1 MKYRWRMTACLALA
15 LCGCAAGPNTQTEPD
30 VSRTEAESKIATAQ
44 TETSEN
50 GTETDSEPEDQ
61 VAESSQET
69 LQVDDILADGD
80 SYLGKQISVEGQTP
94 QSMIGDENG
103 IPIGFYYQIGK
114 PGDQDHRIRIEI
126 PEDTPGMSLVTVFGT
141 MDKDQS
147 GYILRTT
154 QTEAVHQTCDDVG
167 HCTKYEE

>member
-1 MKYRWRMTACLALA
+1 MKTTGIGTAALCLL
-15 LCGCAAGPNTQTEPD
+15 LCGCQSADMPETMPDTADKAAEVQPKAEADQA
-30 VSRTEAESKIATAQ
+30 VSEETDDNESNPAAQ
-44 TETSEN
+44 TE
-50 GTETDSEPEDQ
+50 
-61 VAESSQET
+61 V
-69 LQVDDILADGD
+69 LQVDDILTDGD
-80 SYLGKQISVEGQTP
+80 SYLGQQISVEGQTP

-103 IPIGFYYQIGK
+103 IPIGFYYQTGK

-141 MDKDQS
+141 LDKDQS

-167 HCTKYEE
+167 HCTKYDE